1 MLVAPFI
8 LSACHSASY
17 RIDESTIKI
26 PDNWHSTTFAGDTF
40 ANQKN
45 FWETFNDRKLNQL
58 IVNVLS
64 SNNDLAAAT
73 LTLKKIQTLKNTS
86 ILQTTLPSL
95 NAEIIGKDLSLKDY
109 GSATFNKNIGL
120 NYEIDLF
127 GKLAA
132 DRNMHTWEVR
142 ATEEDRQVV
151 ALNLISQT
159 SNSYWEIAFFRQS
172 VEIYENYFNEIEK
185 ILDLTDR
192 QFKVG
197 DISRSNVLEAEKN
210 LANISA
216 ILETSK
222 KSLAKSRLSMA
233 VLFNRPPQQL
243 IEVECDNLDSKIP
256 PEIVVNLPA
265 QIIENRPDVRAAKY
279 RAHKALVAINKNYM
293 LSNPTLSISGTLLEV
308 LSNPMNAISAIF
320 RLPIIINWNNE
331 SKIKKIEYEESV
343 TKYRET
349 TYQALLEIENLLSEN
364 KYYREQS
371 QQLLK
376 LRAFSSESAKI
387 EKSRYLAGDISLK
400 DFLVQ
405 QSKQFEVDIKILENK
420 FNLLKNTMKLYI
432 ALGGKFQQEQLG
444 MKNSSNKK

>member
-1 MLVAPFI
+1 MQLNFRCCWMLVAPFI

-26 PDNWHSTTFAGDTF
+26 PDNWHSTTVAGDTF

-64 SNNDLAAAT
+64 SNNNLATAT

-95 NAEIIGKDLSLKDY
+95 NAEIVGKGLSLKDY
-109 GSATFNKNIGL
+109 GSATFDKNIGL

-132 DRNMHTWEVR
+132 DRNMGTWEVR

-185 ILDLTDR
+185 ILDLTYR

-216 ILETSK
+216 TLETSK

-243 IEVECDNLDSKIP
+243 IEVECDNLDSKML
-256 PEIVVNLPA
+256 PEIFVNLPA
-265 QIIENRPDVRAAKY
+265 QIIENRPDVRAAQY

-331 SKIKKIEYEESV
+331 SKIKKIE
-343 TKYRET
+343 
-349 TYQALLEIENLLSEN
+349 
-364 KYYREQS
+364 
-371 QQLLK
+371 
-376 LRAFSSESAKI
+376 
-387 EKSRYLAGDISLK
+387 
-400 DFLVQ
+400 
-405 QSKQFEVDIKILENK
+405 
-420 FNLLKNTMKLYI
+420 
-432 ALGGKFQQEQLG
+432 
-444 MKNSSNKK
+444 